1 MRRWLW
7 TLLLG
12 LAVAKPAAGQECLN
26 LLRLDCPAA
35 DFPDTAC
42 VTVYVGNCD
51 RPIDAFGF
59 EILYNTDHLLF
70 VGVDRSNT
78 LVESWIRA
86 DAAPAPGNASRV
98 RVGGYNLTGIVTGPP
113 RPLIRLRFRVLSSFP
128 FPTALVFDEASL
140 TDDVV
145 GFSLFDCIVPL
156 PVEDRTWGG
165 VKALYGANP

>member
-1 MRRWLW
+1 MRRYLW
-7 TLLLG
+7 TGLLV
-12 LAVAKPAAGQECLN
+12 LAVASPAAGHDCLN

-35 DFPDTAC
+35 DSPDTAC

-51 RPIDAFGF
+51 RQIDAFGF

-70 VGVDRSNT
+70 VGADRSNT

-86 DAAPAPGNASRV
+86 DAAPAPGDASRV
-98 RVGGYNLTGIVTGPP
+98 RVGGYNLTGIVTGPQ
-113 RPLIRLRFRVLSSFP
+113 RPLIRLRFLVLTSFP
-128 FPTALVFDEASL
+128 FPSALGFVGESL

-145 GFSLFDCIVPL
+145 GFSLFDCVVPL

-165 VKALYGANP
+165 VKALYASDP

>member
-1 MRRWLW
+1 MRRWFW
-7 TLLLG
+7 TGLLI
-12 LAVAKPAAGQECLN
+12 LAIASPAAGEDCLN

-51 RPIDAFGF
+51 QPIDAFGF
-59 EILYNTDHLLF
+59 EIFYDPGLLLF
-70 VGVDRSNT
+70 VGADRSNT

-86 DAAPAPGNASRV
+86 DAAPAPNSASRV

-113 RPLIRLRFRVLSSFP
+113 RPLIRLRFRVLTSFP
-128 FPTALVFDEASL
+128 YPSALAFDYASL

-156 PVEDRTWGG
+156 PVEGRTWGA
-165 VKALYGANP
+165 VKALFGSER